1 MSHGKSRFRSHLKN
15 VRGLGAAHSGTEHFW
30 LQRTSAL
37 ALIPLSVWF
46 MAKLMGMLVGADRAV
61 VAEWFKDPVVAILMG
76 VFLVALFT
84 HARLGM
90 QVIIEDYVHNETRK
104 MLLLAINNGIKPLL
118 CLACLFAIA
127 RLHFI
132 GM

>member
-1 MSHGKSRFRSHLKN
+1 MSHG
-15 VRGLGAAHSGTEHFW
+15 
-30 LQRTSAL
+30 
-37 ALIPLSVWF
+37 VWF

-104 MLLLAINNGIKPLL
+104 MLLLAINNGIKA
-118 CLACLFAIA
+118 ACLFAIGLRA
-127 RLHFI
+127 TF
-132 GM
+132 GMAITTT

>member
-1 MSHGKSRFRSHLKN
+1 MAHEKNRFRSHLKT
-15 VRGLGAAHSGTEHFW
+15 VRGLGAAHEGTEHFW

-37 ALIPLSVWF
+37 ALIPLSIWF
-46 MAKLMGMLVGADRAV
+46 VGKLMSMLVGADRSAV
-61 VAEWFKDPVVAILMG
+61 AAWFTDPVVAILMA

-90 QVIIEDYVHNETRK
+90 QVIIEDYVHSPTKK

-132 GM
+132 GI